1 MRGVKSYCNGV
12 AMSRDGST
20 LLVSDHSGVTRAIH
34 EYVLA
39 NGSQRRVVGGKGHGP
54 LDFDG
59 PGQVCI
65 APDDFVFVAD
75 SWSNR
80 VLVLTPLL
88 DFRSFVGVG
97 QLYYP
102 WGVCATADIIVVSE
116 VHAHRISVFNRGTG
130 ARLRRF
136 GGRGSGDG
144 QLTCPQGLCFMSG
157 HRRVAVA
164 DWGNDRVCV
173 FSVDGEFVRH
183 VGVGLLKSPRGVA
196 CSPFDEIVVAD
207 TGNCRVVVLSAIGE
221 LLKSMG
227 DGNLTGVAFHDGVV
241 VAQDFDEACVV
252 FM

>member
-1 MRGVKSYCNGV
+1 MTRFLGGGLRGVASRVIAMRGVKSYCNGV

-34 EYVLA
+34 EFVVA
-39 NGSQRRVVGGKGHGP
+39 DGSQRRVVGGKGHGP

-97 QLYYP
+97 LLHYP
-102 WGVCATADIIVVSE
+102 WGVCATADIVVVSE

-130 ARLRRF
+130 ARLHRF
-136 GGRGSGDG
+136 GVSSSLKISTKRAWCSRKCHRCVLLLMCAASGIWLGR
-144 QLTCPQGLCFMSG
+144 
-157 HRRVAVA
+157 RKYKER
-164 DWGNDRVCV
+164 
-173 FSVDGEFVRH
+173 
-183 VGVGLLKSPRGVA
+183 KS
-196 CSPFDEIVVAD
+196 
-207 TGNCRVVVLSAIGE
+207 
-221 LLKSMG
+221 
-227 DGNLTGVAFHDGVV
+227 
-241 VAQDFDEACVV
+241 
-252 FM
+252 